1 LRANKL
7 GEFPRCLPWALV
19 NAAGEVFQTHP
30 QTRNSRRV
38 PIRLRSKEGG
48 TSVDEVSERLLKA
61 IDECERVAE
70 AATPDEAART
80 FDEATLQ
87 VFWQRWP
94 NVSSWAGA
102 LWRRLN
108 EDLADPAKP
117 LEDSEFH
124 EIGGE
129 GG

>member
-1 LRANKL
+1 MDDA
-7 GEFPRCLPWALV
+7 
-19 NAAGEVFQTHP
+19 
-30 QTRNSRRV
+30 
-38 PIRLRSKEGG
+38 
-48 TSVDEVSERLLKA
+48 SERLLKA
-61 IDECERVAE
+61 IEEVERVADE
-70 AATPDEAART
+70 VTPDEAARA

-94 NVSSWAGA
+94 HASSWAGA

-108 EDLADPAKP
+108 ADLADAATP
-117 LEDSEFH
+117 LDGSEHH

>member
-1 LRANKL
+1 
-7 GEFPRCLPWALV
+7 
-19 NAAGEVFQTHP
+19 
-30 QTRNSRRV
+30 
-38 PIRLRSKEGG
+38 
-48 TSVDEVSERLLKA
+48 VDDVSERLLKA
-61 IDECERVAE
+61 LDECERVAE

-94 NVSSWAGA
+94 NISSWAGA

>member
-1 LRANKL
+1 MDDA
-7 GEFPRCLPWALV
+7 
-19 NAAGEVFQTHP
+19 
-30 QTRNSRRV
+30 S
-38 PIRLRSKEGG
+38 
-48 TSVDEVSERLLKA
+48 DRLLNA
-61 IDECERVAE
+61 IEEYERVAE

-94 NVSSWAGA
+94 HVSSWAGA

-108 EDLADPAKP
+108 EDLGEPAKP
-117 LEDSEFH
+117 LEESEFH
-124 EIGGE
+124 EVGGE

>member
-1 LRANKL
+1 M
-7 GEFPRCLPWALV
+7 
-19 NAAGEVFQTHP
+19 
-30 QTRNSRRV
+30 
-38 PIRLRSKEGG
+38 
-48 TSVDEVSERLLKA
+48 DEASEHLLKVL
-61 IDECERVAE
+61 DEWERVAE

-94 NVSSWAGA
+94 NIGSWAGA

-124 EIGGE
+124 EVGGE